1 MGGEGPRQ
9 IREINAGESLK
20 DRTMFKNIEEYLEKL
35 KKELRGSDPA
45 LIQDALSDAEE
56 HLRTA
61 LEESVDS
68 MSGISE
74 EEALQPLVE
83 RYGAPAEV
91 ASAYKEIESR
101 VRPALE
107 VSERKVARLQRAKF
121 FRVVV
126 DAQAWG
132 AFLYM
137 LLSGITG
144 CIFGMWALLGTAV
157 SFFTLIL
164 IIGIPVTGLF
174 LLSIRGIA
182 LVEGRIVEAFL
193 GLRMPRRP
201 LFVQKD
207 MSWGEK
213 FKALIVESHTW
224 KALAYM
230 ILRFPLGLL
239 YFVITAGITAFSLKC
254 FLYPLWYW
262 GLGRP
267 LITFSQPVYPPLWAI
282 LFISAAGIVM
292 LPLILHLVKS
302 AGRIQGRFAKFM
314 LVRKPQEINHA

>member
-1 MGGEGPRQ
+1 
-9 IREINAGESLK
+9 
-20 DRTMFKNIEEYLEKL
+20 MFKNIEEYLEKL
-35 KKELRGSDPA
+35 KRELKGGDPA

-68 MSGISE
+68 TPGISE

-83 RYGAPAEV
+83 KYGAPSEV

-101 VRPALE
+101 VRPALA
-107 VSERKVARLQRAKF
+107 VSEKRVTRPHRAKF
-121 FRVVV
+121 FDVVT

-132 AFLYM
+132 AFLYF
-137 LLSGITG
+137 LLSGLTG
-144 CIFGMWALLGTAV
+144 CIFGLWAFMGACL
-157 SFFTLIL
+157 SFFSLML

-182 LVEGRIVEAFL
+182 LVEGRIVEALL

-201 LFVQKD
+201 LFLQRD
-207 MSWGEK
+207 LTWSQK

-230 ILRFPLGLL
+230 ILHFPVGAF
-239 YFVITAGITAFSLKC
+239 YFFSAFALFSVSLKC

-262 GLGRP
+262 VLGRP
-267 LITFSQPVYPPLWAI
+267 LLTFSQKVYPPVWSI
-282 LFISAAGIVM
+282 PMISIAGLMM
-292 LPLILHLVKS
+292 LPLILHLAKS
-302 AGRIQGRFAKFM
+302 AGKLHARFAKFM
-314 LVRKPQEINHA
+314 LVQKLQEIDRV

>member
-1 MGGEGPRQ
+1 
-9 IREINAGESLK
+9 
-20 DRTMFKNIEEYLEKL
+20 MFKNIEEYLEKL
-35 KKELRGSDPA
+35 KKELKGSDPA

-61 LEESVDS
+61 LEESVDNIP
-68 MSGISE
+68 GISE
-74 EEALQPLVE
+74 EEALQPLIE
-83 RYGAPAEV
+83 RYGTPVEV

-101 VRPALE
+101 VRPALA
-107 VSERKVARLQRAKF
+107 VSERQVTRLQRAKF
-121 FRVVV
+121 FGVVA

-164 IIGIPVTGLF
+164 IIGLPVTGLF

-182 LVEGRIVEAFL
+182 LVEGRIVEALL

-201 LFVQKD
+201 LFLQRDLTWSQK
-207 MSWGEK
+207 
-213 FKALIVESHTW
+213 FRALIIESHTW

-230 ILRFPLGLL
+230 ILHFPLGAL
-239 YFVITAGITAFSLKC
+239 YFAGAATLFAFSLKL

-267 LITFSQPVYPPLWAI
+267 LITFSQEVYPPVWSIPLVS
-282 LFISAAGIVM
+282 LAGLIM
-292 LPLILHLVKS
+292 FPLILHLARS
-302 AGRIQGRFAKFM
+302 AGKLHARFAKFM
-314 LVRKPQEINHA
+314 LVRKPQEIDYV